1 MAEFENKK
9 LTKKGALG
17 RILKYM
23 KGQIPLVV
31 LAIICAAGSV
41 LLSLYTTVLIGRAID
56 CIDAEPPQYPEGS
69 MHIFIKYPDPYIDD
83 DTLAATLIKIAVII
97 PAVALLQWLM
107 YFSTNK
113 ITHKTVKNL
122 RGDIFAHLQKLP
134 LKYIDAKSHGDI
146 ISRVVNDVD
155 AVSEGL
161 LQGFQQLFTGVVTII
176 GTLVFMVSLNW
187 QITLVV
193 VCITPLSFAV
203 AAVISKLCFNKF
215 KEQSAIK
222 GELTGYIDEH
232 IGGQRLVKA
241 FGFEE
246 TAEEQFGE
254 INERLNVCGRR
265 AQFYSALTNPCTRFV
280 NSLVYAGVGIFGAL
294 NAVKAVS
301 GGLTIGDLSAFLQY
315 ANQYTKPFNE
325 ISGVV
330 TELQNA
336 LASASRI
343 FALIDEPAESSDADL
358 KVLGECDGRVEIK
371 DVDFSY
377 VPEKPLI
384 EDLNLNVKP
393 GQHIAIVGPTGCGKT
408 TLINLLMRFYDVT
421 SGEIAVSSEPIKS
434 ITRDSLRRSFGIVL
448 QETWV
453 FKGTVR
459 DNISYG
465 KPDATL
471 EEIIAAA
478 KAAHAHSFIKRLPEG
493 YDTVITNDAE
503 LSQGQRQLLSI
514 ARIMLSLPPML
525 ILDEATSSIDTRTEM
540 KIQSAFDQL
549 MKGRTSFVVA
559 HRLSTIRNSD
569 CILVMKSGHIVEQ
582 GTHDELM
589 KNDGFYAELIRSRQN
604 G

>member
-1 MAEFENKK
+1 
-9 LTKKGALG
+9 
-17 RILKYM
+17 M
-23 KGQIPLVV
+23 KGQIPLVI

-41 LLSLYTTVLIGRAID
+41 LLSLYTTVLIGRAVD
-56 CIDAEPPQYPEGS
+56 CIADKAVDFDAMYP
-69 MHIFIKYPDPYIDD
+69 I
-83 DTLAATLIKIAVII
+83 LIRIAVII
-97 PAVALLQWLM
+97 PTVAILQWLM

-161 LQGFQQLFTGVVTII
+161 LQGFQQLFTGVVTIV

-187 QITLVV
+187 QIALVV

-246 TAEEQFGE
+246 SAQREFGE
-254 INERLNVCGRR
+254 INERLNVCGKK

-294 NAVKAVS
+294 SAVKTVS
-301 GGLTIGDLSAFLQY
+301 GGFTVGDLSCFLQY

-343 FALIDEPAESSDADL
+343 FALIDEPAESSDTDK
-358 KVLGECDGRVEIK
+358 KVLGECDGRVEIR

-384 EDLNLNVKP
+384 EDLNLSVKP

-421 SGEIAVSSEPIKS
+421 DGEIAVSGEPIKE

-453 FKGTVR
+453 FRGTVR

-465 KPDATL
+465 KPDASL
-471 EEIIAAA
+471 DEIIEAA
-478 KAAHAHSFIKRLPEG
+478 KAAHAHSFIKRLPQG

-540 KIQSAFDQL
+540 KIQSAFDKL
-549 MKGRTSFVVA
+549 MQGRTSFVVA

>member
-1 MAEFENKK
+1 MENSN
-9 LTKKGALG
+9 KKGALV
-17 RILKYM
+17 RILRYI
-23 KGQIPLVV
+23 KGQIPAVAA
-31 LAIICAAGSV
+31 AIICAAGSV
-41 LLSLYTTVLIGRAID
+41 ILSLYVTVLIGRAID
-56 CIDAEPPQYPEGS
+56 CIGEKTDFDRMIP
-69 MHIFIKYPDPYIDD
+69 ILLTI
-83 DTLAATLIKIAVII
+83 AAII
-97 PAVALLQWLM
+97 PAAAVLQWLM
-107 YFSTNK
+107 YFLTNL
-113 ITHKTVKNL
+113 ITHKTVKAL
-122 RGDIFAHLQKLP
+122 RSDIFAHLQDLP
-134 LKYIDAKSHGDI
+134 LGFIDANSHGDI

-155 AVSEGL
+155 AVSDGL

-187 QITLVV
+187 KITLVV

-203 AAVISKLCFNKF
+203 AAVISRLCFNKF

-241 FGFEE
+241 FGFED
-246 TAEEQFGE
+246 AAKAQFGE

-294 NAVKAVS
+294 NAVKAVN
-301 GGLTIGDLSAFLQY
+301 GGFTVGDLSCFLQY

-336 LASASRI
+336 LASAARI
-343 FALIDEPAESSDADL
+343 FALLDEPAESSDSGK
-358 KVLGECDGRVEIK
+358 KVLESCDGSVEL
-371 DVDFSY
+371 DNVDFSY
-377 VPEKPLI
+377 VPSRPLI
-384 EDLNLNVKP
+384 EDLNLNVKS

-408 TLINLLMRFYDVT
+408 TLINLLMRFYDVVD
-421 SGEIAVSSEPIKS
+421 GEIRVSGEPIKE
-434 ITRDSLRRSFGIVL
+434 ITRNSLRRSFGIVL

-459 DNISYG
+459 ENISYG
-465 KPDATL
+465 KPDASL
-471 EEIIAAA
+471 DEIIAAA
-478 KAAHAHSFIKRLPEG
+478 KAAHAHSFIKRLPQG

-514 ARIMLSLPPML
+514 ARVMLALPPML

-540 KIQSAFDQL
+540 KIQNAFDKM

-559 HRLSTIRNSD
+559 HRLSTIRESD

-582 GTHDELM
+582 GTHAELLA
-589 KNDGFYAELIRSRQN
+589 NGGFYAELIRSRN
-604 G
+604 N

>member
-1 MAEFENKK
+1 MANR
-9 LTKKGALG
+9 KKGSLG
-17 RILKYM
+17 RILRYM
-23 KGQIPLVV
+23 KGQIPAVV

-41 LLSLYTTVLIGRAID
+41 ILSLYTTVLIGRAID
-56 CIDAEPPQYPEGS
+56 CITDGVDFERMIP
-69 MHIFIKYPDPYIDD
+69 I
-83 DTLAATLIKIAVII
+83 LITIAVII
-97 PAVALLQWLM
+97 PIVALLQWLM
-107 YFSTNK
+107 YFLTNL
-113 ITHKTVKNL
+113 ITHKTVKSL
-122 RGDIFAHLQKLP
+122 RSDIFKHLQDIP
-134 LKYIDAKSHGDI
+134 LAYIDAQSHGDI

-155 AVSEGL
+155 AVSDGL

-176 GTLVFMVSLNW
+176 GTLVFMITLNW

-215 KEQSAIK
+215 REQSAIK

-232 IGGQRLVKA
+232 IGSQRLVKA
-241 FGFEE
+241 FGFEQ

-301 GGLTIGDLSAFLQY
+301 GGFTVGDLSCFLQY

-336 LASASRI
+336 LASAARI
-343 FALIDEPAESSDADL
+343 FALIDEPAESSDESKETLEHA
-358 KVLGECDGRVEIK
+358 DGRVSIK
-371 DVDFSY
+371 NVDFSY

-384 EDLNLNVKP
+384 EDLDLNVKS

-421 SGEIAVSSEPIKS
+421 DGEISVSGKPIKD
-434 ITRDSLRRSFGIVL
+434 ITRNSLRKSFGIVL

-471 EEIIAAA
+471 EEVIAAA
-478 KAAHAHSFIKRLPEG
+478 KAAHAHSFIKRLPQG

-514 ARIMLSLPPML
+514 ARVMLALPPML

-540 KIQSAFDQL
+540 KIQNAFDKMMQ
-549 MKGRTSFVVA
+549 GRTSFVVA
-559 HRLSTIRNSD
+559 HRLSTIREAD
-569 CILVMKSGHIVEQ
+569 CILVMRSGHIVEQ
-582 GTHDELM
+582 GTHAELM
-589 KNDGFYAELIRSRQN
+589 KNDGFYAELIRSRN
-604 G
+604 S

>member
-1 MAEFENKK
+1 MADNN
-9 LTKKGALG
+9 KKGALG
-17 RILKYM
+17 RILRYM
-23 KGQIPLVV
+23 KGQIPAVV

-56 CIDAEPPQYPEGS
+56 CIGENTDFERMIP
-69 MHIFIKYPDPYIDD
+69 I
-83 DTLAATLIKIAVII
+83 LITIAIII

-107 YFSTNK
+107 YFLTNL
-113 ITHKTVKNL
+113 ITHKTVKAL
-122 RGDIFAHLQKLP
+122 RTDIFRHLQDMP
-134 LKYIDAKSHGDI
+134 LAYIDANSHGDI

-155 AVSEGL
+155 AVSDGL

-203 AAVISKLCFNKF
+203 AAIISKLCFNKF

-232 IGGQRLVKA
+232 IGSQRLVKA
-241 FGFEE
+241 FGFENA
-246 TAEEQFGE
+246 AEAQFGE
-254 INERLNVCGRR
+254 INERLNICGRR

-301 GGLTIGDLSAFLQY
+301 GGFTVGDLSCFLQY

-336 LASASRI
+336 LASAARI
-343 FALIDEPAESSDADL
+343 FALTDEPAESSDADS
-358 KVLGECDGRVEIK
+358 KVLEHCDGRVEI
-371 DVDFSY
+371 DNVDFSY
-377 VPEKPLI
+377 VPSKPLI
-384 EDLNLNVKP
+384 ENLNLNVKS

-408 TLINLLMRFYDVT
+408 TLINLLMRFYDV
-421 SGEIAVSSEPIKS
+421 SDGEIRVSGSPIKDL
-434 ITRDSLRRSFGIVL
+434 TRNSLRGSFGIVL

-465 KPDATL
+465 KPGASLD
-471 EEIIAAA
+471 EIIEAA
-478 KAAHAHSFIKRLPEG
+478 KAAHAHSFIKRLPQG

-514 ARIMLSLPPML
+514 ARVMLALPPML

-540 KIQSAFDQL
+540 KIQNAFDKL

-559 HRLSTIRNSD
+559 HRLSTIREAD
-569 CILVMKSGHIVEQ
+569 CILVMRSGHIVEQ
-582 GTHDELM
+582 GTHAQLLA
-589 KNDGFYAELIRSRQN
+589 NGCFYAELIRSREES
-604 G
+604 

>member
-1 MAEFENKK
+1 MAKTN
-9 LTKKGALG
+9 KKGALK
-17 RILKYM
+17 RLLRYVKPQM
-23 KGQIPLVV
+23 PLVI
-31 LAIICAAGSV
+31 LSIICAAGSV
-41 LLSLYTTVLIGRAID
+41 LLSLYTTVLIGQAVD
-56 CIDAEPPQYPEGS
+56 CISSEGVNFEGMYP
-69 MHIFIKYPDPYIDD
+69 I
-83 DTLAATLIKIAVII
+83 LITIACII

-107 YFSTNK
+107 YFATNK
-113 ITHKTVKNL
+113 ITNKTVKQL
-122 RGDIFAHLQKLP
+122 RTDIFAHLQKLP
-134 LKYIDAKSHGDI
+134 LSFIDANSHGDI
-146 ISRVVNDVD
+146 LSRVVNDVD
-155 AVSEGL
+155 AVSDGL

-203 AAVISKLCFNKF
+203 AAIISKLCFNKF
-215 KEQSAIK
+215 REQSAIK
-222 GELTGYIDEH
+222 GELTGFIDEH
-232 IGGQRLVKA
+232 IGAQRLVKS
-241 FGFEE
+241 FGFEQN
-246 TAEEQFGE
+246 AEVQFGE

-280 NSLVYAGVGIFGAL
+280 NSLVYAGGGVFGAL
-294 NAVKAVS
+294 SAVKAVS
-301 GGLTIGDLSAFLQY
+301 GGFTVGDLSCFLQY

-343 FALIDEPAESSDADL
+343 FTLIDQPAESSDENK
-358 KVLGECDGRVEIK
+358 KVLENSRGGVEIK
-371 DVDFSY
+371 NVDFSY

-384 EDLNLNVKP
+384 ENLNLNVKS

-421 SGEIAVSSEPIKS
+421 DGEICVDGNPIKEL
-434 ITRDSLRRSFGIVL
+434 TRDSLRREYGIVL

-459 DNISYG
+459 ENISYG
-465 KPDATL
+465 KPDASL
-471 EEIIAAA
+471 DEIIEAA
-478 KAAHAHSFIKRLPEG
+478 KKAHAHSFIKRLPQG

-525 ILDEATSSIDTRTEM
+525 ILDEATSSIDTRTEL
-540 KIQSAFDQL
+540 KIQSAFDL
-549 MKGRTSFVVA
+549 MMKGRTSFVVA
-559 HRLSTIRNSD
+559 HRLSTIREAD

-589 KNDGFYAELIRSRQN
+589 ANRGFYAELIESRQS
-604 G
+604 

>member
-1 MAEFENKK
+1 MAN
-9 LTKKGALG
+9 TNKKGALK
-17 RILKYM
+17 RLLRYVKP
-23 KGQIPLVV
+23 QIALVV
-31 LAIICAAGSV
+31 LSMICAAGSV
-41 LLSLYTTVLIGRAID
+41 LLSLYTTVLIGKAVD
-56 CIDAEPPQYPEGS
+56 CISSNGVDFDKMYPILT
-69 MHIFIKYPDPYIDD
+69 M
-83 DTLAATLIKIAVII
+83 IAVII
-97 PAVALLQWLM
+97 PAVALMQWLM

-113 ITHKTVKNL
+113 ITHKTVKQL
-122 RGDIFAHLQKLP
+122 RTDIFTHLQKLP
-134 LKYIDAKSHGDI
+134 LSYIDAKSHGDI
-146 ISRVVNDVD
+146 LSRVVNDVD
-155 AVSEGL
+155 AVSDGL
-161 LQGFQQLFTGVVTII
+161 LQGFQQLFTGIVTII
-176 GTLVFMVSLNW
+176 GTLVFMLSLNW

-203 AAVISKLCFNKF
+203 AAIISKLCFNKF
-215 KEQSAIK
+215 REQSSIK
-222 GELTGYIDEH
+222 GELTGFIDEH
-232 IGGQRLVKA
+232 IGAQRLVKS

-246 TAEEQFGE
+246 NAEERFGE

-280 NSLVYAGVGIFGAL
+280 NSLVYAGVGVFGAL
-294 NAVKAVS
+294 SAVKAVS
-301 GGLTIGDLSAFLQY
+301 GGFTVGDLSCFLQY

-343 FALIDEPAESSDADL
+343 FALIDEPAESADSG
-358 KVLGECDGRVEIK
+358 KAVLENSNGNVEIEN
-371 DVDFSY
+371 VDFSY

-384 EDLNLNVKP
+384 ENLNLSVKS

-421 SGEIAVSSEPIKS
+421 DGEIRVDGNPIKS
-434 ITRDSLRRSFGIVL
+434 LTRDSLRREYGIVL

-459 DNISYG
+459 ENISYG

-471 EEIIAAA
+471 DEIIEAA
-478 KAAHAHSFIKRLPEG
+478 KKAHAHSFIKRLPQG

-540 KIQSAFDQL
+540 RIQSAFDL
-549 MKGRTSFVVA
+549 MMKGRTSFVVA
-559 HRLSTIRNSD
+559 HRLSTIREAD

-582 GTHDELM
+582 GTHEELLAN
-589 KNDGFYAELIRSRQN
+589 KGFYAELIASRSS
-604 G
+604 

>member
-1 MAEFENKK
+1 MAKTN
-9 LTKKGALG
+9 KKGALK
-17 RILKYM
+17 RLLRYVKPQM
-23 KGQIPLVV
+23 PLVI
-31 LAIICAAGSV
+31 LSIICAAGSV
-41 LLSLYTTVLIGRAID
+41 LLSLYTTVLIGQAVD
-56 CIDAEPPQYPEGS
+56 CISSEGVNFEGMYP
-69 MHIFIKYPDPYIDD
+69 I
-83 DTLAATLIKIAVII
+83 LITIACII

-107 YFSTNK
+107 YFATNK
-113 ITHKTVKNL
+113 ITNKTVKQL
-122 RGDIFAHLQKLP
+122 RTDIFAHLQKLP
-134 LKYIDAKSHGDI
+134 LSFIDANSHGDI
-146 ISRVVNDVD
+146 LSRVVNDVD
-155 AVSEGL
+155 AVSDGL

-203 AAVISKLCFNKF
+203 AAIISKLCFNKF
-215 KEQSAIK
+215 REQSAIK
-222 GELTGYIDEH
+222 GELTGFIDEH
-232 IGGQRLVKA
+232 IGAQRLVKS
-241 FGFEE
+241 FGFEQN
-246 TAEEQFGE
+246 AEESFGE

-280 NSLVYAGVGIFGAL
+280 NSLVYAGVGVFGAL
-294 NAVKAVS
+294 SAVKAVS
-301 GGLTIGDLSAFLQY
+301 GGFTVGDLSCFLQY

-343 FALIDEPAESSDADL
+343 FTLIDEPAESSDENK
-358 KVLGECDGRVEIK
+358 KVLENSRGSVELK
-371 DVDFSY
+371 NVDFSY

-384 EDLNLNVKP
+384 ENLNLNVKS

-408 TLINLLMRFYDVT
+408 TLINLLMRFYDVMD
-421 SGEIAVSSEPIKS
+421 GEICVDGNPIKEL
-434 ITRDSLRRSFGIVL
+434 TRDSLRREYGIVL

-459 DNISYG
+459 ENISYG

-471 EEIIAAA
+471 DEIIEAA
-478 KAAHAHSFIKRLPEG
+478 KKAHAHSFIKRLPQG

-525 ILDEATSSIDTRTEM
+525 ILDEATSSIDTRTEL
-540 KIQSAFDQL
+540 KIQSAFDL
-549 MKGRTSFVVA
+549 MMKGRTSFVVA
-559 HRLSTIRNSD
+559 HRLSTIREAD

-589 KNDGFYAELIRSRQN
+589 KNHGFYAELIESRQR
-604 G
+604 

>member
-1 MAEFENKK
+1 MDNKR

-17 RILKYM
+17 RILRYM

-31 LAIICAAGSV
+31 LAIACAAGSV
-41 LLSLYTTVLIGRAID
+41 LLSLYTTVLIGRAVD
-56 CIDAEPPQYPEGS
+56 CIVDGS
-69 MHIFIKYPDPYIDD
+69 VNFESMIPI
-83 DTLAATLIKIAVII
+83 LITIAIII
-97 PAVALLQWLM
+97 PMVALLQWLM

-113 ITHKTVKNL
+113 ITHKTVKQL
-122 RGDIFAHLQKLP
+122 RADIFAHLQHLP
-134 LKYIDAKSHGDI
+134 LAYIDANSHGDI
-146 ISRVVNDVD
+146 ISHVVNDVD

-176 GTLVFMVSLNW
+176 GTLVFMAKLNW

-203 AAVISKLCFNKF
+203 AAIISKLCFNKF

-241 FGFEE
+241 FGFEK
-246 TAEEQFGE
+246 TAEAQFGE
-254 INERLNVCGRR
+254 INERLNVCGRI

-280 NSLVYAGVGIFGAL
+280 NSLVYAGVGVFGAL

-301 GGLTIGDLSAFLQY
+301 GGFTVGDLSCFLQY

-343 FALIDEPAESSDADL
+343 FALIDEKSESSDENK
-358 KVLGECDGRVEIK
+358 KVLEKCDGRVQIK
-371 DVDFSY
+371 DVSFSY
-377 VPEKPLI
+377 VPQKPLI
-384 EDLNLNVKP
+384 ENLNLDVKS

-408 TLINLLMRFYDVT
+408 TLINLLMRFYDVV
-421 SGEIAVSSEPIKS
+421 SGEITVSGLPVKD
-434 ITRDSLRRSFGIVL
+434 ITRNSLRGNFGIVL

-453 FKGTVR
+453 FRGTVR
-459 DNISYG
+459 DNIAYG

-471 EEIIAAA
+471 EEITAAA
-478 KAAHAHSFIKRLPEG
+478 KAAHAHSFIKRLPQG

-540 KIQSAFDQL
+540 KIQNAFDKL
-549 MKGRTSFVVA
+549 MQGRTSFVVA
-559 HRLSTIRNSD
+559 HRLSTIREAD

-582 GTHDELM
+582 GTHAELM
-589 KNDGFYAELIRSRQN
+589 EKGGFYAELIRSRQE

>member
-1 MAEFENKK
+1 MDKTN
-9 LTKKGALG
+9 KKGALG
-17 RILKYM
+17 RILRYM
-23 KGQIPLVV
+23 KGQIPAVV

-56 CIDAEPPQYPEGS
+56 CIGERVDFERMTP
-69 MHIFIKYPDPYIDD
+69 I
-83 DTLAATLIKIAVII
+83 LITIAIII
-97 PAVALLQWLM
+97 PAAALLQWLM
-107 YFSTNK
+107 YFLTNL
-113 ITHKTVKNL
+113 ITHKTVKAL
-122 RGDIFAHLQKLP
+122 RTDIFRHLQDMP
-134 LKYIDAKSHGDI
+134 LSFIDANSHGDI

-155 AVSEGL
+155 AVSDGL

-176 GTLVFMVSLNW
+176 GTLVFMISLNW
-187 QITLVV
+187 QIALVV
-193 VCITPLSFAV
+193 ICITPLSFAV

-232 IGGQRLVKA
+232 IGSQRLVKA
-241 FGFEE
+241 FGFENA
-246 TAEEQFGE
+246 AEQQFGE
-254 INERLNVCGRR
+254 INERLNVCGVK

-301 GGLTIGDLSAFLQY
+301 GGFTVGDLSCFLQY

-336 LASASRI
+336 LASAARI
-343 FALIDEPAESSDADL
+343 FALTDEPAESSDADKKAL
-358 KVLGECDGRVEIK
+358 EHCDGHVEI
-371 DVDFSY
+371 DNVDFSY
-377 VPEKPLI
+377 VPSKPLI
-384 EDLNLNVKP
+384 EDLNLNVRS

-408 TLINLLMRFYDVT
+408 TLINLLMRFYDVAD
-421 SGEIAVSSEPIKS
+421 GEIRVSGSPIKRL
-434 ITRDSLRRSFGIVL
+434 TRNSLRGSFGIVL

-465 KPDATL
+465 KPDASL
-471 EEIIAAA
+471 DEIIAAA
-478 KAAHAHSFIKRLPEG
+478 KSAHAHSFIKRLPQG

-514 ARIMLSLPPML
+514 ARVMLALPPML

-540 KIQSAFDQL
+540 KIQNAFDK
-549 MKGRTSFVVA
+549 MMSGRTSFVVA
-559 HRLSTIRNSD
+559 HRLSTIREAD
-569 CILVMKSGHIVEQ
+569 CILVMRSGHIVEQ
-582 GTHDELM
+582 GTHTELLA
-589 KNDGFYAELIRSRQN
+589 KGGFYAELIRSREEN
-604 G
+604 

>member
-1 MAEFENKK
+1 MAKTN
-9 LTKKGALG
+9 KKGALK
-17 RILKYM
+17 RLLRYVKPQM
-23 KGQIPLVV
+23 PLVI
-31 LAIICAAGSV
+31 LSIICAAGSV
-41 LLSLYTTVLIGRAID
+41 LLSLYTTVLIGHAVD
-56 CIDAEPPQYPEGS
+56 CISSEGVNFEGMYP
-69 MHIFIKYPDPYIDD
+69 I
-83 DTLAATLIKIAVII
+83 LITIACII

-107 YFSTNK
+107 YFATNK
-113 ITHKTVKNL
+113 ITNKTVKQL
-122 RGDIFAHLQKLP
+122 RTDIFAHLQKLP
-134 LKYIDAKSHGDI
+134 LSFIDAKSHGDI
-146 ISRVVNDVD
+146 LSRVVNDVD
-155 AVSEGL
+155 AVSDGL

-215 KEQSAIK
+215 REQSAIK
-222 GELTGYIDEH
+222 GELTGFIDEH
-232 IGGQRLVKA
+232 IGAQRLVKS
-241 FGFEE
+241 FGFEQE
-246 TAEEQFGE
+246 AEEQFGE
-254 INERLNVCGRR
+254 INERLNICGRR

-280 NSLVYAGVGIFGAL
+280 NSLVYAGVGVFGAL
-294 NAVKAVS
+294 SAVKAVS
-301 GGLTIGDLSAFLQY
+301 GGFTVGDLSCFLQY

-343 FALIDEPAESSDADL
+343 FTLIDEPAESSDENK
-358 KVLGECDGRVEIK
+358 KVLENSRGGVEIK
-371 DVDFSY
+371 NVDFSY

-384 EDLNLNVKP
+384 ENLNLNVKS

-421 SGEIAVSSEPIKS
+421 DGEICVDGNPIKEL
-434 ITRDSLRRSFGIVL
+434 TRDSLRREYGIVL

-459 DNISYG
+459 ENISYG
-465 KPDATL
+465 KPDASL
-471 EEIIAAA
+471 DEIIEAA
-478 KAAHAHSFIKRLPEG
+478 KKAHAHSFIKRLPQG

-525 ILDEATSSIDTRTEM
+525 ILDEATSSIDTRTEL
-540 KIQSAFDQL
+540 KIQSAFDVM

-559 HRLSTIRNSD
+559 HRLSTIREAD

-589 KNDGFYAELIRSRQN
+589 KNRGFYAELIESRQS
-604 G
+604 

>member
-1 MAEFENKK
+1 MKQTNKK
-9 LTKKGALG
+9 GSLG
-17 RILKYM
+17 RILRYM
-23 KGQIPLVV
+23 KDQIPLVV

-41 LLSLYTTVLIGRAID
+41 LLSLYTTVLVGRAID
-56 CIDAEPPQYPEGS
+56 CIGIGGGKTD
-69 MHIFIKYPDPYIDD
+69 F
-83 DTLAATLIKIAVII
+83 AAMTPILITIAIII
-97 PAVALLQWLM
+97 PTVAVLQWLM
-107 YFSTNK
+107 YFLTNL
-113 ITHKTVKNL
+113 ITHKTVKAL
-122 RGDIFAHLQKLP
+122 RTDIFKHLQDLP
-134 LKYIDAKSHGDI
+134 LSYIDANSHGNI

-155 AVSEGL
+155 AVSDGL
-161 LQGFQQLFTGVVTII
+161 LQGFQQLFTGIVTII
-176 GTLVFMVSLNW
+176 GTLVFMVMLNW
-187 QITLVV
+187 KITLVV

-232 IGGQRLVKA
+232 IGSQRLVKA
-241 FGFEE
+241 FGFEQ
-246 TAEEQFGE
+246 TAEVQFGE

-280 NSLVYAGVGIFGAL
+280 NSLVYAGVGVFGAL

-301 GGLTIGDLSAFLQY
+301 GGFTVGDLSCFLQY
-315 ANQYTKPFNE
+315 ASQYTKPFNE

-336 LASASRI
+336 LASAARI
-343 FALIDEPAESSDADL
+343 FALIDEPAESSDKDK
-358 KVLGECDGRVEIK
+358 KVLENCDGNVAIEN
-371 DVDFSY
+371 VDFSY

-384 EDLNLNVKP
+384 ENLNLNVKS

-408 TLINLLMRFYDVT
+408 TLINLLMRFYDVVD
-421 SGEIAVSSEPIKS
+421 GEIRVSGNPIKD
-434 ITRDSLRRSFGIVL
+434 ITRNSLRGNFGIVL

-471 EEIIAAA
+471 DEIVAAA
-478 KAAHAHSFIKRLPEG
+478 KAAHADSFIKRLPQG

-514 ARIMLSLPPML
+514 ARVMLALPPML

-540 KIQSAFDQL
+540 KIQNAFDKM

-559 HRLSTIRNSD
+559 HRLSTIREAD

-582 GTHDELM
+582 GTHAELLE
-589 KNDGFYAELIRSRQN
+589 KDGFYAELIQSRQE
-604 G
+604 

>member
-1 MAEFENKK
+1 MAKTN
-9 LTKKGALG
+9 KKGALK
-17 RILKYM
+17 RLLRYVKPQM
-23 KGQIPLVV
+23 PLVI
-31 LAIICAAGSV
+31 LSIICAAGSV
-41 LLSLYTTVLIGRAID
+41 LLSLYTTVLIGHAVD
-56 CIDAEPPQYPEGS
+56 CISSEGVNFEGMYP
-69 MHIFIKYPDPYIDD
+69 I
-83 DTLAATLIKIAVII
+83 LIMIACII

-107 YFSTNK
+107 YFATNK
-113 ITHKTVKNL
+113 ITNKTVKQL
-122 RGDIFAHLQKLP
+122 RTDIFAHLQKLP
-134 LKYIDAKSHGDI
+134 LSFIDAKSHGDI
-146 ISRVVNDVD
+146 LSRVVNDVD
-155 AVSEGL
+155 AVSDGL

-176 GTLVFMVSLNW
+176 GTLVFMLSLNW

-215 KEQSAIK
+215 REQSAIK
-222 GELTGYIDEH
+222 GELTGFIDEH
-232 IGGQRLVKA
+232 IGAQRLVKT
-241 FGFEE
+241 FGFEQN
-246 TAEEQFGE
+246 AEEHFGE

-280 NSLVYAGVGIFGAL
+280 NSLVYAGVGVFGAL
-294 NAVKAVS
+294 SAVKAVS
-301 GGLTIGDLSAFLQY
+301 GGFTVGDLSCFLQY

-343 FALIDEPAESSDADL
+343 FTLIDEPAESSDEN
-358 KVLGECDGRVEIK
+358 KIVLENSRGAVEIK
-371 DVDFSY
+371 NVDFSY

-384 EDLNLNVKP
+384 ENLNLNVKS

-421 SGEIAVSSEPIKS
+421 DGEICVDGNPIKEL
-434 ITRDSLRRSFGIVL
+434 TRDSLRREYGIVL

-471 EEIIAAA
+471 DEIIEAA
-478 KAAHAHSFIKRLPEG
+478 KKAHAHSFIKRLPQG

-525 ILDEATSSIDTRTEM
+525 ILDEATSSIDTRTEL
-540 KIQSAFDQL
+540 KIQSAFDL
-549 MKGRTSFVVA
+549 MMKGRTSFVVA
-559 HRLSTIRNSD
+559 HRLSTIREAD

-589 KNDGFYAELIRSRQN
+589 ANHGFYAELIESRQS
-604 G
+604 

>member
-1 MAEFENKK
+1 MAKTN
-9 LTKKGALG
+9 KKGALK
-17 RILKYM
+17 RLLRYVKPQM
-23 KGQIPLVV
+23 PLVI
-31 LAIICAAGSV
+31 LSIICAAGSV
-41 LLSLYTTVLIGRAID
+41 LLSLYTTVLIGHAVD
-56 CIDAEPPQYPEGS
+56 CISSEGVNFEGMYP
-69 MHIFIKYPDPYIDD
+69 I
-83 DTLAATLIKIAVII
+83 LITIACII

-107 YFSTNK
+107 YFATNK
-113 ITHKTVKNL
+113 ITNKTVKQL
-122 RGDIFAHLQKLP
+122 RTDIFAHLQKLP
-134 LKYIDAKSHGDI
+134 LSFIDAKSHGDI
-146 ISRVVNDVD
+146 LSRVVNDVD
-155 AVSEGL
+155 AVSDGL

-215 KEQSAIK
+215 REQSAIK
-222 GELTGYIDEH
+222 GELTGFIDEH
-232 IGGQRLVKA
+232 IGAQRLVKS
-241 FGFEE
+241 FGFEQE
-246 TAEEQFGE
+246 AEEQFGE

-280 NSLVYAGVGIFGAL
+280 NSLVYAGVGVFGAL
-294 NAVKAVS
+294 SAVKAVS
-301 GGLTIGDLSAFLQY
+301 GGFTVGDLSCFLQY

-343 FALIDEPAESSDADL
+343 FTLIDQPAESSDENK
-358 KVLGECDGRVEIK
+358 KVLENSRGGVEIK
-371 DVDFSY
+371 NVDFSY

-384 EDLNLNVKP
+384 ENLNLNVKS

-421 SGEIAVSSEPIKS
+421 DGEICVDGNPIKEL
-434 ITRDSLRRSFGIVL
+434 TRDSLRREYGIVL

-459 DNISYG
+459 ENISYG

-471 EEIIAAA
+471 DEIIEAA
-478 KAAHAHSFIKRLPEG
+478 KKAHAHSFIKRLPQG

-525 ILDEATSSIDTRTEM
+525 ILDEATSSIDTRTEL
-540 KIQSAFDQL
+540 KIQSAFDVM

-559 HRLSTIRNSD
+559 HRLSTIREAD

-589 KNDGFYAELIRSRQN
+589 KNRGFYAELIESRQS
-604 G
+604 

>member
-1 MAEFENKK
+1 MAKTN
-9 LTKKGALG
+9 KKGALK
-17 RILKYM
+17 RLLRYVKPQM
-23 KGQIPLVV
+23 PLVI
-31 LAIICAAGSV
+31 LSIICAAGSV
-41 LLSLYTTVLIGRAID
+41 LLSLYTTVLIGQAVD
-56 CIDAEPPQYPEGS
+56 CISSEGVNFEGMYP
-69 MHIFIKYPDPYIDD
+69 I
-83 DTLAATLIKIAVII
+83 LITIACII

-107 YFSTNK
+107 YFATNK
-113 ITHKTVKNL
+113 ITNKTVKQL
-122 RGDIFAHLQKLP
+122 RTDIFAHLQKLP
-134 LKYIDAKSHGDI
+134 LSFIDANSHGDI
-146 ISRVVNDVD
+146 LSRVVNDVD
-155 AVSEGL
+155 AVSDGL

-203 AAVISKLCFNKF
+203 AAIISKLCFNKF
-215 KEQSAIK
+215 REQSAIK
-222 GELTGYIDEH
+222 GELTGFIDEH
-232 IGGQRLVKA
+232 IGAQRLVKS
-241 FGFEE
+241 FGFEQE
-246 TAEEQFGE
+246 AEAQFGE

-280 NSLVYAGVGIFGAL
+280 NSLVYAGVGVFGAL
-294 NAVKAVS
+294 SAVKAVS
-301 GGLTIGDLSAFLQY
+301 GGFTVGDLSCFLQY

-343 FALIDEPAESSDADL
+343 FTLIDEPAESSDENK
-358 KVLGECDGRVEIK
+358 KVLENSCGSVEIK
-371 DVDFSY
+371 NVDFSY
-377 VPEKPLI
+377 VPEKPLN
-384 EDLNLNVKP
+384 ENLNLNVKS

-421 SGEIAVSSEPIKS
+421 DGEICVDGNPIKEL
-434 ITRDSLRRSFGIVL
+434 TRDSLRREYGIVL

-459 DNISYG
+459 ENISYG

-471 EEIIAAA
+471 DEIIEAA
-478 KAAHAHSFIKRLPEG
+478 KKAHAHSFIKRLPQG

-525 ILDEATSSIDTRTEM
+525 ILDEATSSIDTRTEL
-540 KIQSAFDQL
+540 KIQSAFDL
-549 MKGRTSFVVA
+549 MMKGRTSFVVA
-559 HRLSTIRNSD
+559 HRLSTIREAD

-589 KNDGFYAELIRSRQN
+589 RNKGFYAELIESRQS
-604 G
+604 

>member
-1 MAEFENKK
+1 MADNN
-9 LTKKGALG
+9 KKGALG
-17 RILKYM
+17 RILRYM
-23 KGQIPLVV
+23 KGQIPAVV

-56 CIDAEPPQYPEGS
+56 CIGENTDFERMIP
-69 MHIFIKYPDPYIDD
+69 I
-83 DTLAATLIKIAVII
+83 LITIAIII

-107 YFSTNK
+107 YFLTNL
-113 ITHKTVKNL
+113 ITHKTVKAL
-122 RGDIFAHLQKLP
+122 RTDIFRHLQDMP
-134 LKYIDAKSHGDI
+134 LAYIDANSHGDI

-155 AVSEGL
+155 AVSDGL

-203 AAVISKLCFNKF
+203 AAIISKLCFNKF

-232 IGGQRLVKA
+232 IGSQRLVKA
-241 FGFEE
+241 FGFENA
-246 TAEEQFGE
+246 AEAQFGE
-254 INERLNVCGRR
+254 INERLNVCGKR

-301 GGLTIGDLSAFLQY
+301 GGFTVGDLSCFLQY

-336 LASASRI
+336 LASAARI
-343 FALIDEPAESSDADL
+343 FALTDEPAESSDADS
-358 KVLGECDGRVEIK
+358 KVLEHCDGRVEI
-371 DVDFSY
+371 DNVDFSY
-377 VPEKPLI
+377 VPSKPLI
-384 EDLNLNVKP
+384 ENLNLNVKS

-408 TLINLLMRFYDVT
+408 TLINLLMRFYDV
-421 SGEIAVSSEPIKS
+421 SDGEIRVSGSPIKDL
-434 ITRDSLRRSFGIVL
+434 TRNSLRGSFGIVL

-465 KPDATL
+465 KPGASLD
-471 EEIIAAA
+471 EIIEAA
-478 KAAHAHSFIKRLPEG
+478 KAAHAHSFIKRLPQG
-493 YDTVITNDAE
+493 YDTIITNDAE

-514 ARIMLSLPPML
+514 ARVMLALPPML

-540 KIQSAFDQL
+540 KIQNAFDKL

-559 HRLSTIRNSD
+559 HRLSTIREAD

-582 GTHDELM
+582 GTHAQLLA
-589 KNDGFYAELIRSRQN
+589 NGGFYAELIRSREES
-604 G
+604 

>member
-1 MAEFENKK
+1 MAGKR
-9 LTKKGALG
+9 KKGALL
-17 RILKYM
+17 RILRYVKP
-23 KGQIPLVV
+23 QLPLVA
-31 LAIICAAGSV
+31 LAIVCAAASV
-41 LLSLYTTVLIGRAID
+41 LLSLYTTVLVGRAVD
-56 CIDAEPPQYPEGS
+56 CISSDGVD
-69 MHIFIKYPDPYIDD
+69 F
-83 DTLAATLIKIAVII
+83 AAMTPILLQIAVII

-113 ITHKTVKNL
+113 ITHTTVKAL
-122 RGDIFAHLQKLP
+122 RTDAFKKLQTLP
-134 LKYIDAKSHGDI
+134 LSYIDANAHGDI

-161 LQGFQQLFTGVVTII
+161 LQGFQQLFTGVVTIV
-176 GTLVFMVSLNW
+176 GTLCFMLSLNW

-203 AAVISKLCFNKF
+203 AGIISKLCFNKF
-215 KEQSAIK
+215 REQSAIK

-241 FGFEE
+241 FGYEKH
-246 TAEEQFGE
+246 AEEEFGE

-280 NSLVYAGVGIFGAL
+280 NSLVYAGVGVFGAL
-294 NAVKAVS
+294 KVAAGIKS
-301 GGLTIGDLSAFLQY
+301 GNVAFTVGDLSCFLQY

-325 ISGVV
+325 ISGVI

-336 LASASRI
+336 LACAARI
-343 FALIDEPAESSDADL
+343 FELIDENSEISDENG
-358 KVLGECDGRVEIK
+358 KVLENCDGRVEL
-371 DVDFSY
+371 DNVSFSY
-377 VPEKPLI
+377 LPEKPLI
-384 EDLNLNVKP
+384 EHLNLSVKS

-408 TLINLLMRFYDVT
+408 TLINLLMRFYDVVDGEIRV
-421 SGEIAVSSEPIKS
+421 SGEPIRS
-434 ITRDSLRRSFGIVL
+434 LTRNSLRSSFGIVL

-459 DNISYG
+459 DNIAYG
-465 KPDATL
+465 KQDATL
-471 EEIIAAA
+471 DEIIAAA
-478 KAAHAHSFIKRLPEG
+478 KAAHAHSFIKRLPQG
-493 YDTVITNDAE
+493 YDTVITDGGD
-503 LSQGQRQLLSI
+503 LSQGQKQLLSI
-514 ARIMLSLPPML
+514 ARVMLALPPML

-540 KIQSAFDQL
+540 RIQSAFDKM

-559 HRLSTIRNSD
+559 HRLSTIRESD

-589 KNDGFYAELIRSRQN
+589 NAKGFYYELINSRQASV
-604 G
+604 

>member
-1 MAEFENKK
+1 MAKTN
-9 LTKKGALG
+9 KKGALK
-17 RILKYM
+17 RLLRYVKPQM
-23 KGQIPLVV
+23 PLVI
-31 LAIICAAGSV
+31 LSIICAAGSV
-41 LLSLYTTVLIGRAID
+41 LLSLYTTVLIGQAVD
-56 CIDAEPPQYPEGS
+56 CISSEGVNFEGMYP
-69 MHIFIKYPDPYIDD
+69 I
-83 DTLAATLIKIAVII
+83 LITIACII

-107 YFSTNK
+107 YFATNK
-113 ITHKTVKNL
+113 ITNKTVKQL
-122 RGDIFAHLQKLP
+122 RTDIFAHLQKLP
-134 LKYIDAKSHGDI
+134 LSFIDANSHGDI
-146 ISRVVNDVD
+146 LSRVVNDVD
-155 AVSEGL
+155 AVSDGL

-203 AAVISKLCFNKF
+203 AAIISKLCFNKF
-215 KEQSAIK
+215 REQSAIK
-222 GELTGYIDEH
+222 GELTGFIDEH
-232 IGGQRLVKA
+232 IGAQRLVKS
-241 FGFEE
+241 FGFEQE
-246 TAEEQFGE
+246 AEEQFGE

-280 NSLVYAGVGIFGAL
+280 NSLVYAGVGVFGAL
-294 NAVKAVS
+294 SAVKAVS
-301 GGLTIGDLSAFLQY
+301 GGFTVGDLSCFLQY

-343 FALIDEPAESSDADL
+343 FTLIDQPAESSDEDK
-358 KVLGECDGRVEIK
+358 KVLENSRGGVEIK
-371 DVDFSY
+371 NVDFSY

-384 EDLNLNVKP
+384 ENLNLNVKS

-421 SGEIAVSSEPIKS
+421 DGEICVDGNPIKEL
-434 ITRDSLRRSFGIVL
+434 TRDSLRREYGIVL

-459 DNISYG
+459 ENISYG
-465 KPDATL
+465 KPDASL
-471 EEIIAAA
+471 DEIIEAA
-478 KAAHAHSFIKRLPEG
+478 KKAHAHSFIKRLPQG

-525 ILDEATSSIDTRTEM
+525 ILDEATSSIDTRTEL
-540 KIQSAFDQL
+540 KIQSAFDL
-549 MKGRTSFVVA
+549 MMKGRTSFVVA
-559 HRLSTIRNSD
+559 HRLSTIREAD

-589 KNDGFYAELIRSRQN
+589 KNHGFYAELIESRQS
-604 G
+604 

>member
-1 MAEFENKK
+1 MPEDKK
-9 LTKKGALG
+9 HSKKGALM
-17 RILKYM
+17 RILSYI
-23 KGQIPLVV
+23 KGQIPLVI
-31 LAIICAAGSV
+31 LAIVCAAGSV
-41 LLSLYTTVLIGRAID
+41 LLSLYTTVLIGKAVD
-56 CIDAEPPQYPEGS
+56 CIADKAVDFESMYP
-69 MHIFIKYPDPYIDD
+69 I
-83 DTLAATLIKIAVII
+83 LIRIAVII

-122 RGDIFAHLQKLP
+122 RRDIFGHLQKLP
-134 LKYIDAKSHGDI
+134 LKYIDAQSHGDI

-161 LQGFQQLFTGVVTII
+161 LQGFQQLFTGVVTIV

-187 QITLVV
+187 QIALVV
-193 VCITPLSFAV
+193 ICITPLSFAV

-215 KEQSAIK
+215 REQSAIK

-241 FGFEE
+241 FGFED
-246 TAEEQFGE
+246 TAQSEFGE
-254 INERLNVCGRR
+254 INERLNICGKK

-294 NAVKAVS
+294 NAVKAVTGS
-301 GGLTIGDLSAFLQY
+301 FTVGDLSCFLQY

-343 FALIDEPAESSDADL
+343 FALIDEPAESSDADK
-358 KVLGECDGRVEIK
+358 KVVEKCDGRVEIK

-421 SGEIAVSSEPIKS
+421 DGGIAVSGEPIKEL
-434 ITRDSLRRSFGIVL
+434 TRDSLRRSFGIVL

-453 FKGTVR
+453 FQGTVK

-465 KPDATL
+465 KPDASI
-471 EEIIAAA
+471 EEIEAAA
-478 KAAHAHSFIKRLPEG
+478 KAAHAHSFIKRLPQG

-540 KIQSAFDQL
+540 KIQSAFDKL
-549 MKGRTSFVVA
+549 MQGRTSFVVA